1 MDRQILMEKQRNSEL
16 EKRIKQLEAE
26 AKQVNVPGSVPHVPP
41 VPPSNPEPSK
51 LELLLEKA
59 MDRMTTIE
67 EQLKQQ
73 PTRNTVETPEPH
85 VASSKAGETKRP
97 DDAQDGDQ
105 SQASDGSD
113 TDEDDVENFITT
125 PDGQRVPLIIS
136 TTIT

>member
-97 DDAQDGDQ
+97 DDA
-105 SQASDGSD
+105 SDGSD